1 MSLPPPSRSST
12 FQHQRVQVW
21 IWGIKRSHNGNSVM
35 SLCAPSFIP
44 PTCCYIPALILK
56 GKKRRGAVKRLVSR
70 HKMFQISLSSTSD
83 SEQTWSSLP
92 TSVQTGPNWTLSPRP
107 PPLSPL
113 PLPPEGG
120 SVTGSDGPTQ
130 EPGEERQEGSDGRLV
145 ICYVSSW
152 ADHCGSCFQT
162 ESQLLAWELFTTDKT
177 WGRLKDNIQVLFK
190 LREGKY
196 DLIWEE
202 LLLYYN

>member
-1 MSLPPPSRSST
+1 MSLPPPSKSST

-35 SLCAPSFIP
+35 SGALCAPSFIP

-56 GKKRRGAVKRLVSR
+56 EKNSRGAVKRLVSR

-83 SEQTWSSLP
+83 SEQG
-92 TSVQTGPNWTLSPRP
+92 GPVCQ
-107 PPLSPL
+107 
-113 PLPPEGG
+113 PEGG

-145 ICYVSSW
+145 ICCVSSW
-152 ADHCGSCFQT
+152 ADRCGSCFQT
-162 ESQLLAWELFTTDKT
+162 GSQLLAWELFTTDKT
-177 WGRLKDNIQVLFK
+177 WGRLKDSIQVLFK

-202 LLLYYN
+202 LTVFI

>member
-113 PLPPEGG
+113 PLPPWGGQRDRVWRPHAGAGRGTARGLRRETRHLLRVLVSRSLRFMFPNRIAAPSVGTFHHRQNVRPLKRQHPGVVQTEGG
-120 SVTGSDGPTQ
+120 
-130 EPGEERQEGSDGRLV
+130 
-145 ICYVSSW
+145 
-152 ADHCGSCFQT
+152 
-162 ESQLLAWELFTTDKT
+162 
-177 WGRLKDNIQVLFK
+177 
-190 LREGKY
+190 
-196 DLIWEE
+196 
-202 LLLYYN
+202 